1 MEVKNKLLP
10 HNMIRE
16 WKLPARTEDVVIA
29 ERVCRALD
37 EVRYPIVVQGV
48 GDAVGAHHVSDPDV
62 QTTSDHHGCQKF
74 ICCFGFYFRN
84 D

>member
-1 MEVKNKLLP
+1 MKVKNKLLP

-29 ERVCRALD
+29 ERVCCVHE
-37 EVRYPIVVQGV
+37 EVRYPVVVQGV
-48 GDAVGAHHVSDPDV
+48 GDAAGACQVSDPDV
-62 QTTSDHHGCQKF
+62 QTTDHHGGKSI
-74 ICCFGFYFRN
+74 ICCFGYDFRN